1 MCHLFVFWSLTQFL
15 RFIIKLDTIVDDNGI
30 TKLDLNILEA
40 TIMVAVSYTLT
51 IILSHILYNYFEKR
65 FYKPS

>member
-1 MCHLFVFWSLTQFL
+1 MCHLFVFWILTQFL
-15 RFIIKLDTIVDDNGI
+15 RFIIKIDTIVDDNGI

-40 TIMVAVSYTLT
+40 TIMVVVSYTLT

>member
-15 RFIIKLDTIVDDNGI
+15 RFVVKLETIVDENGI
-30 TKLDLNILEA
+30 TKLDLSLPEA
-40 TIMVAVSYTLT
+40 NIMVVTSYTLT
-51 IILSHILYNYFEKR
+51 IMLSHILYNYFEKR

>member
-15 RFIIKLDTIVDDNGI
+15 RFIIKLETIVDENGI
-30 TKLDLNILEA
+30 TKLDLSMTEA
-40 TIMVAVSYTLT
+40 TIMVVTSYILT
-51 IILSHILYNYFEKR
+51 ITFSHILYNYFEKR